1 MSKKYAICFSLLLVA
16 GVARS
21 QTRNQLF
28 LSAVEKENIQHHS
41 ILCDTTDHRFCLV
54 AISPDEKALFDT
66 NSVEKTLQLN
76 DTLSETVTVHFTSLP
91 IIHIQSENISTEF
104 SNGYFL
110 FYDPADSVP
119 LAFDIDV
126 RWRGATTLARPK
138 KSYAVKLKDAKGE
151 KLNHSFLGLRS
162 DNSWILDAM
171 SIDKA
176 RMRNRISTDL
186 WNDFSTAS
194 YIRAFEPTA
203 LNGTRGQF
211 VEVFYNHR
219 YQGVYCMTEKIDRK
233 QLQLRKFKNG
243 QMRGVLYKTN
253 KWNTL
258 VATSPVP
265 TNEQSLWNGIE
276 ISYPNLEDGEPV
288 DWSPLLQIMDFLTNS
303 SASELRRELPQ
314 RIDLDVW
321 RDYFLFIELL
331 LAEDNDSKNQ
341 CVYFYDATDSTSLF
355 GIAPWDLDHSW
366 GRDYLGRALDAEKVF
381 PLYNRVNTCLR
392 YYYGV
397 TNYVKERYAELRT
410 NYLSIDSLQER
421 FHREFQLYRD
431 NHVDEREE
439 LRWNGQDDIVLD
451 FDAEEAYIQQWIVA
465 RLAYLDSKY
474 GFDDSPFSS
483 IETTNKLSTPY
494 SITICKEA
502 LRVKAQSPFC
512 LRITTLQGRSVC
524 QKQMQADESLD
535 VSLPSGVYL
544 VNTTKVVI
552 P

>member
-1 MSKKYAICFSLLLVA
+1 MSKKYAICLSLLLVA

-21 QTRNQLF
+21 QTRDQLF

-66 NSVEKTLQLN
+66 NSVEKTFQLN

-91 IIHIQSENISTEF
+91 IIQIQSENISTDF
-104 SNGYFL
+104 SNGYLL

-258 VATSPVP
+258 VATSPIP
-265 TNEQSLWNGIE
+265 SNAQSIWNGIE

-331 LAEDNDSKNQ
+331 LAEDNDCKNQ
-341 CVYFYDATDSTSLF
+341 CVYFYDATNSSSLF

-366 GRDYLGRALDAEKVF
+366 GRDYQGNALEANKNF
-381 PLYNRVNTCLR
+381 LLYNRVHTCLR
-392 YYYGV
+392 TYYGSY
-397 TNYVKERYAELRT
+397 NYVKERYQELRT
-410 NYLSIDSLQER
+410 NELRTDSLKAR
-421 FHREFQLYRD
+421 FHRVFQLYRE
-431 NHVDEREE
+431 NQVDEREE

-451 FDAEEAYIQQWIVA
+451 FDAEEEYIQQWIDQ
-465 RLAYLDSKY
+465 RLAYLDAKYDFDEELGIRQTMASALPYYTIRISK
-474 GFDDSPFSS
+474 GMLHIQATKSGQLQIS
-483 IETTNKLSTPY
+483 N
-494 SITICKEA
+494 
-502 LRVKAQSPFC
+502 
-512 LRITTLQGRSVC
+512 LQGNDVYRKNMQEGESV
-524 QKQMQADESLD
+524 D
-535 VSLPSGVYL
+535 LPLPCGIYL
-544 VNTTKVVI
+544 VNKAKLFV

>member
-66 NSVEKTLQLN
+66 NSVEKTFQLN

-91 IIHIQSENISTEF
+91 IIHIQSENISTVF
-104 SNGYFL
+104 SNGHFL
-110 FYDPADSVP
+110 FYDPTDSVP
-119 LAFDIDV
+119 LTFDIDV

-151 KLNHSFLGLRS
+151 KLNHSFLSLRS

-233 QLQLRKFKNG
+233 QLQLRKFMNG

-258 VATSPVP
+258 VATSPIP
-265 TNEQSLWNGIE
+265 TNTQSIWNGIE

-303 SASELRRELPQ
+303 STSELRRELPQ

-331 LAEDNDSKNQ
+331 LAEDNDCKNQ
-341 CVYFYDATDSTSLF
+341 CVYFYDATNSSSLF

-366 GRDYLGRALDAEKVF
+366 GRDYQGNALEANKNF
-381 PLYNRVNTCLR
+381 LLYNRVHTCLR
-392 YYYGV
+392 TYYGSY
-397 TNYVKERYAELRT
+397 NYVKERYQELRT
-410 NYLSIDSLQER
+410 NELRTDSLKAR
-421 FHREFQLYRD
+421 FQRVFQFYRENQ
-431 NHVDEREE
+431 VDEREE

-451 FDAEEAYIQQWIVA
+451 FDAEEEYIQQWIDQ
-465 RLAYLDSKY
+465 RLAYLDAKYDFDEELGICQTMASASPYYTIRISK
-474 GFDDSPFSS
+474 GMLH
-483 IETTNKLSTPY
+483 IQAT
-494 SITICKEA
+494 
-502 LRVKAQSPFC
+502 KAEQLQVSN
-512 LRITTLQGRSVC
+512 LQGNDVYRKNMQKGESV
-524 QKQMQADESLD
+524 D
-535 VSLPSGVYL
+535 LPLPCGIYL
-544 VNTTKVVI
+544 VNKAKLFV

>member
-66 NSVEKTLQLN
+66 NSVDKTFQLN
-76 DTLSETVTVHFTSLP
+76 DSLSETVTVHFTSLP

-104 SNGYFL
+104 SNGHFL

-233 QLQLRKFKNG
+233 QLQLRKFKNE

-265 TNEQSLWNGIE
+265 TNAQSLWNGIE

-331 LAEDNDSKNQ
+331 LAEDNDCKNQ
-341 CVYFYDATDSTSLF
+341 CVYFYDATNSSSLF

-366 GRDYLGRALDAEKVF
+366 GRDYQGNALEANKNF
-381 PLYNRVNTCLR
+381 LLYNRVHTCLR
-392 YYYGV
+392 TYYGSY
-397 TNYVKERYAELRT
+397 NYVKERYQELRT
-410 NYLSIDSLQER
+410 NELRTDSLKAR
-421 FHREFQLYRD
+421 FHRVFQLYRE
-431 NHVDEREE
+431 NQVDEREE

-451 FDAEEAYIQQWIVA
+451 FDAEEEYIQQWIDQ
-465 RLAYLDSKY
+465 RLAYLDAKYDFDEELGIRQTMASASPYYNIRISK
-474 GFDDSPFSS
+474 GMLHIQATKSGQLQVS
-483 IETTNKLSTPY
+483 N
-494 SITICKEA
+494 
-502 LRVKAQSPFC
+502 
-512 LRITTLQGRSVC
+512 LQGNDVYRKNMQEGESV
-524 QKQMQADESLD
+524 D
-535 VSLPSGVYL
+535 LPLPCGIYL
-544 VNTTKVVI
+544 VNKAKLFV

>member
-54 AISPDEKALFDT
+54 AISPDGKALFDT
-66 NSVEKTLQLN
+66 NSVEKTFQLN

-104 SNGYFL
+104 SNGHFL

-151 KLNHSFLGLRS
+151 KLNHSFLSLRS

-258 VATSPVP
+258 VATSPIP
-265 TNEQSLWNGIE
+265 TNTQSIWNGIE

-331 LAEDNDSKNQ
+331 LAEDNDCKNQ
-341 CVYFYDATDSTSLF
+341 CVYFYDATNSSSLF

-366 GRDYLGRALDAEKVF
+366 GRDYQGNALEANKNF
-381 PLYNRVNTCLR
+381 LLYNRVHMCLR
-392 YYYGV
+392 TYYGSY
-397 TNYVKERYAELRT
+397 NYVKERYQELRT
-410 NYLSIDSLQER
+410 NELRTDSLKAR
-421 FHREFQLYRD
+421 FHRVFQLYRE
-431 NHVDEREE
+431 NQVDEREE

-451 FDAEEAYIQQWIVA
+451 FDAEEEYIQQWIDQ
-465 RLAYLDSKY
+465 RLAYLDAKYDFDEELGIRQTTASASPYYTIRISK
-474 GFDDSPFSS
+474 GMLH
-483 IETTNKLSTPY
+483 IQAT
-494 SITICKEA
+494 
-502 LRVKAQSPFC
+502 KAMQLQVSN
-512 LRITTLQGRSVC
+512 LQGNDVYRKNMQEGESV
-524 QKQMQADESLD
+524 D
-535 VSLPSGVYL
+535 LPLPCGIYL
-544 VNTTKVVI
+544 VNKAKLFV

>member
-66 NSVEKTLQLN
+66 NSVEKTFQLN
-76 DTLSETVTVHFTSLP
+76 DSLSETVTVHFTSLP

-104 SNGYFL
+104 SYGHFL

-186 WNDFSTAS
+186 WNDFSKAS

-258 VATSPVP
+258 VATSPIP
-265 TNEQSLWNGIE
+265 TNTQSIWNGIE

-331 LAEDNDSKNQ
+331 LAEDNDCKNQ
-341 CVYFYDATDSTSLF
+341 CVYFYDATNSSSLF

-366 GRDYLGRALDAEKVF
+366 GRDYQGNALEANKNF
-381 PLYNRVNTCLR
+381 LLYNRVHTCLR
-392 YYYGV
+392 TYYGSY
-397 TNYVKERYAELRT
+397 NYVKERYQELRT
-410 NYLSIDSLQER
+410 NELRTDSLKAR
-421 FHREFQLYRD
+421 FHQVFQLYRE
-431 NHVDEREE
+431 NQVDEREE

-451 FDAEEAYIQQWIVA
+451 FDAEEEYIQQWIDQ
-465 RLAYLDSKY
+465 RLAYLDAKYDFDEELGIRQTMASASPYYTIRISK
-474 GFDDSPFSS
+474 GMLH
-483 IETTNKLSTPY
+483 IQAT
-494 SITICKEA
+494 
-502 LRVKAQSPFC
+502 KAMQLQVSN
-512 LRITTLQGRSVC
+512 LQGNDVYR
-524 QKQMQADESLD
+524 KNMQEGERVD
-535 VSLPSGVYL
+535 LPLPCGIYL
-544 VNTTKVVI
+544 VNKAKLFV

>member
-1 MSKKYAICFSLLLVA
+1 MSKYAICFSLLLVA

-28 LSAVEKENIQHHS
+28 LSALEKESIQHRS
-41 ILCDTTDHRFCLV
+41 IVCDTTDHRFCLV

-76 DTLSETVTVHFTSLP
+76 DTLSETVTVLFTSLP
-91 IIHIQSENISTEF
+91 IIHVQSEKISTEF
-104 SNGYFL
+104 SNGHFL

-138 KSYAVKLKDAKGE
+138 KSYAVKLKDENGE

-194 YIRAFEPTA
+194 YIRAIEPTA
-203 LNGTRGQF
+203 LNGTRGQY

-233 QLQLRKFKNG
+233 QLQLRKFKNE
-243 QMRGVLYKTN
+243 QMRGVLYKTK
-253 KWNTL
+253 KWNTF
-258 VATSPVP
+258 VATSPEP
-265 TNEQSLWNGIE
+265 TNAESTWNGIE
-276 ISYPNLEDGEPV
+276 ISYPNLADDEPV

-303 SASELRRELPQ
+303 SASKLRRELPQ

-331 LAEDNDSKNQ
+331 LAEDNDCKNQ
-341 CVYFYDATDSTSLF
+341 CVYFYDTTDSSSLF

-366 GRDYLGRALDAEKVF
+366 GRDYLGNALEANKSF
-381 PLYNRVNTCLR
+381 PLYNRVHTCLIT
-392 YYYGV
+392 YYGSS
-397 TNYVKERYAELRT
+397 NYVKERYQELRT
-410 NYLSIDSLQER
+410 KELHSDSIKAR
-421 FHREFQLYRD
+421 FHRVFQLYRE
-431 NHVDEREE
+431 NQVDEREE

-451 FDAEEAYIQQWIVA
+451 FDAEEEYIMQWIDQ
-465 RLAYLDSKY
+465 RLAYLDAKYNFDEELGIRKTMASALPYYTIRISK
-474 GFDDSPFSS
+474 GMLHIQASKALQLQVSNLHGN
-483 IETTNKLSTPY
+483 IVLRKNMQEGETVDL
-494 SITICKEA
+494 
-502 LRVKAQSPFC
+502 
-512 LRITTLQGRSVC
+512 
-524 QKQMQADESLD
+524 
-535 VSLPSGVYL
+535 SLPSGIYM
-544 VNTTKVVI
+544 VNKAKLFI

>member
-1 MSKKYAICFSLLLVA
+1 LVA

-28 LSAVEKENIQHHS
+28 LSAVEKENILHHS

-66 NSVEKTLQLN
+66 YSIEKTFQLN

-91 IIHIQSENISTEF
+91 IIHIQSENNSTEF
-104 SNGYFL
+104 SNGHFF

-171 SIDKA
+171 SIAKA

-233 QLQLRKFKNG
+233 QLQLRKFMNG

-258 VATSPVP
+258 VATSPIP
-265 TNEQSLWNGIE
+265 TNTQSIWNGIE

-303 SASELRRELPQ
+303 SASELRRELPK

-331 LAEDNDSKNQ
+331 LAEDNDCKNQ
-341 CVYFYDATDSTSLF
+341 CVYFYDATNSSSLF

-366 GRDYLGRALDAEKVF
+366 GRDYQGNALEANKNF
-381 PLYNRVNTCLR
+381 LLYNRVHTCLR
-392 YYYGV
+392 TYYGSY
-397 TNYVKERYAELRT
+397 NYVKERYQELRT
-410 NYLSIDSLQER
+410 NEMCTDSLKAR
-421 FHREFQLYRD
+421 FHRVFQLYRE
-431 NHVDEREE
+431 NQVDEREE

-451 FDAEEAYIQQWIVA
+451 FDAEEEYIQQWIDQ
-465 RLAYLDSKY
+465 RLAYLDAKYDFDEELGIRQTMASASPYYTIRISK
-474 GFDDSPFSS
+474 GMLH
-483 IETTNKLSTPY
+483 IQAT
-494 SITICKEA
+494 
-502 LRVKAQSPFC
+502 KAEQLQVSN
-512 LRITTLQGRSVC
+512 LQGNDVYRKNMQEGESV
-524 QKQMQADESLD
+524 D
-535 VSLPSGVYL
+535 LPLPCGIYL
-544 VNTTKVVI
+544 VNKAKLFV

>member
-1 MSKKYAICFSLLLVA
+1 MSKKYAICLSLLLVA

-21 QTRNQLF
+21 QTRDQLF

-66 NSVEKTLQLN
+66 NSVEKTFQLN

-91 IIHIQSENISTEF
+91 IIHIQSENISTDF
-104 SNGYFL
+104 SNGYLL

-258 VATSPVP
+258 VATSPIP
-265 TNEQSLWNGIE
+265 SNAQSIWNGIE

-331 LAEDNDSKNQ
+331 LAEDNDCKNQ
-341 CVYFYDATDSTSLF
+341 CVYFYDATNSSSLF

-366 GRDYLGRALDAEKVF
+366 GRDYQGNALEANKNF
-381 PLYNRVNTCLR
+381 LLYNRVHTCLR
-392 YYYGV
+392 TYYGSY
-397 TNYVKERYAELRT
+397 NYVKERYQELRT
-410 NYLSIDSLQER
+410 NELRTDSLKAR
-421 FHREFQLYRD
+421 FHRVFQLYRE
-431 NHVDEREE
+431 NQVDEREE

-451 FDAEEAYIQQWIVA
+451 FDAEEEYIQQWIDQ
-465 RLAYLDSKY
+465 RLAYLDAKYDFDEELGIRQTMASASPYYTIRISK
-474 GFDDSPFSS
+474 GMLHIQATKSGQLQIS
-483 IETTNKLSTPY
+483 N
-494 SITICKEA
+494 
-502 LRVKAQSPFC
+502 
-512 LRITTLQGRSVC
+512 LQGNDVYRKNMQEGESV
-524 QKQMQADESLD
+524 D
-535 VSLPSGVYL
+535 LPLPCGIYL
-544 VNTTKVVI
+544 VNKAKLFV

>member
-66 NSVEKTLQLN
+66 NSVEKTFQLN

-104 SNGYFL
+104 SNGRFL
-110 FYDPADSVP
+110 FYDPTDSVP
-119 LAFDIDV
+119 LTFDIDV

-151 KLNHSFLGLRS
+151 KLNHSFLSLRS

-186 WNDFSTAS
+186 WNVFSKAS

-258 VATSPVP
+258 VATSPIP
-265 TNEQSLWNGIE
+265 TNTQSIWNGIE

-331 LAEDNDSKNQ
+331 LAEDNDCKNQ
-341 CVYFYDATDSTSLF
+341 CVYFYDATNSSSLF

-366 GRDYLGRALDAEKVF
+366 GRDYQGNALEANKNF
-381 PLYNRVNTCLR
+381 LLYNRVHTCLR
-392 YYYGV
+392 TYYGSY
-397 TNYVKERYAELRT
+397 NYLKERYQELRT
-410 NYLSIDSLQER
+410 NELRTDSLKAR
-421 FHREFQLYRD
+421 FHRVFQLYRE
-431 NHVDEREE
+431 NQVDEREE

-451 FDAEEAYIQQWIVA
+451 FDAEEEYIQQWIDQ
-465 RLAYLDSKY
+465 RLAYLDAKY
-474 GFDDSPFSS
+474 DFDEELGIRQTMASA
-483 IETTNKLSTPY
+483 LPY
-494 SITICKEA
+494 YNIRISMGMLHIQAT
-502 LRVKAQSPFC
+502 KAMQLQVSN
-512 LRITTLQGRSVC
+512 LQGNDVYRKNMQEGESV
-524 QKQMQADESLD
+524 D
-535 VSLPSGVYL
+535 LPLPCGIYL
-544 VNTTKVVI
+544 VNKAKLFV

>member
-66 NSVEKTLQLN
+66 NTVEKTFQLN

-104 SNGYFL
+104 SNGHFL
-110 FYDPADSVP
+110 FFDPTDSVP

-194 YIRAFEPTA
+194 YIRALEPTA

-303 SASELRRELPQ
+303 SASVLRRELPQ

-331 LAEDNDSKNQ
+331 LAEDNDCKNQ
-341 CVYFYDATDSTSLF
+341 CVYFYDATNSSSLF

-366 GRDYLGRALDAEKVF
+366 GRDYQGNALEANKNF
-381 PLYNRVNTCLR
+381 LLYNRVHTCLR
-392 YYYGV
+392 TYFGSY
-397 TNYVKERYAELRT
+397 NYVKERYQGLRT
-410 NYLSIDSLQER
+410 NELHTDSLKAR
-421 FHREFQLYRD
+421 FHRVFQLYRE
-431 NHVDEREE
+431 NQVDEREE

-451 FDAEEAYIQQWIVA
+451 FDAEEEYIQQWIDQ
-465 RLAYLDSKY
+465 RLAYLDTKYDFDEELGIRQTMTSASPYYTIRISK
-474 GFDDSPFSS
+474 GMLH
-483 IETTNKLSTPY
+483 IQAT
-494 SITICKEA
+494 
-502 LRVKAQSPFC
+502 KAMQLQVSN
-512 LRITTLQGRSVC
+512 LQGNDVYRKNMQEGESVN
-524 QKQMQADESLD
+524 
-535 VSLPSGVYL
+535 LPLSCGIYL
-544 VNTTKVVI
+544 VNKAKLFV

>member
-66 NSVEKTLQLN
+66 YSVEKTFQLN

-104 SNGYFL
+104 SNGHFL
-110 FYDPADSVP
+110 FYDPTDSVP

-265 TNEQSLWNGIE
+265 TNEQGLWNGIE

-331 LAEDNDSKNQ
+331 LAEDNDCKNQ
-341 CVYFYDATDSTSLF
+341 CVYFYDATNSSSLF

-366 GRDYLGRALDAEKVF
+366 GRDYQGNALEANKNF
-381 PLYNRVNTCLR
+381 LLYNRVHTCLR
-392 YYYGV
+392 TYYGSY
-397 TNYVKERYAELRT
+397 NYVKERYQQLRTNELRT
-410 NYLSIDSLQER
+410 DSIKAL
-421 FHREFQLYRD
+421 FHRVFQLYRE
-431 NHVDEREE
+431 NQVDEREE

-451 FDAEEAYIQQWIVA
+451 FDAEEEYIQQWIDQ
-465 RLAYLDSKY
+465 RLAYLDAKYDFDEELGIRQTMASASPYYNIRISK
-474 GFDDSPFSS
+474 GMLH
-483 IETTNKLSTPY
+483 IQAT
-494 SITICKEA
+494 
-502 LRVKAQSPFC
+502 KAGQLQVSN
-512 LRITTLQGRSVC
+512 LQGNDVYRKNMQEGESV
-524 QKQMQADESLD
+524 D
-535 VSLPSGVYL
+535 LPLPCGIYL
-544 VNTTKVVI
+544 VNKAKLFV